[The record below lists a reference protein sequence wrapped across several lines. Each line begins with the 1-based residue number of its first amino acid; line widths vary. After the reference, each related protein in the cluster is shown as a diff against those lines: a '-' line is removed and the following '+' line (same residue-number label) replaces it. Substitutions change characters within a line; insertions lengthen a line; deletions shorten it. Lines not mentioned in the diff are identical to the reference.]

1 MSGSD
6 RRRGDEAAAAARE
19 GARASDRVL
28 VHRIAVFAYHGV
40 RPEEERLGQRFY
52 VSLDCSLDLSEA
64 GRNDDWHATVCY
76 GQLTEVV
83 TAAATG
89 RRFHIIE
96 ALAEAIA
103 GEILGRFPRV
113 EEVVVRIDKP
123 SAPVPAIIDG
133 VTVEIRRRRGGRS

>member
-1 MSGSD
+1 VSGPD
-6 RRRGDEAAAAARE
+6 RLGRPE
-19 GARASDRVL
+19 GPPALRSAPANDRVL
-28 VHRIAVFAYHGV
+28 VNRIAVFAYHGV
-40 RPEEERLGQRFY
+40 HPEEERLGQRFY
-52 VSLDCSLDLSEA
+52 VSLECSLDLSEA

-76 GQLTEVV
+76 GRLTEMV

-103 GEILGRFPRV
+103 GEILEQFPRV
-113 EEVVVRIDKP
+113 AEVVVRVEKP

-133 VTVEIRRRRGGRS
+133 VTVEIRRRRGFP

>member
-6 RRRGDEAAAAARE
+6 RRRRDEAAEAPRQPAPV
-19 GARASDRVL
+19 SDHVL

-40 RPEEERLGQRFY
+40 HPEEERLGQRFY
-52 VSLDCSLDLSEA
+52 VSLECSLDLSEA
-64 GRNDDWHATVCY
+64 GRNDDWRATVCY

-83 TAAATG
+83 TGAATG
-89 RRFHIIE
+89 RRFRIIE

-103 GEILGRFPRV
+103 GEVLACFPRI
-113 EEVVVRIDKP
+113 EEVVVRVDKP

-133 VTVEIRRRRGGRS
+133 VAVEIRRRRGGP